1 MTAFALVDVNNMF
14 VSCHRVFE
22 PSLLRRPVIVL
33 SSNDG
38 CAIARSNEA
47 KALGIRM
54 GQPFFEI
61 SSLCE
66 RNGVVVLSS
75 NFGLYCDLSART
87 MAVLASLAPS
97 AEQYSIDECFL
108 DLTGIPGDLA
118 QWCRT
123 LRATLDRWVG
133 LPVSVGIGRTRTLAK
148 LANRLAKKSERA
160 GGVLDLVGH
169 PEWIE
174 AALAKTAVR
183 DVWGIGKASA
193 EKLTGRGVADAL
205 ALREVEDAWVRRHL
219 GLGGLKTVMELRGVS
234 CHDAESQPVPRQSCT
249 VSRSFGHPTGR
260 LDDLQDALVAF
271 AGRAAEKIRA
281 EKLVASALTVYAVT
295 NRFRRDVPQHTL
307 TATAR
312 LPVPTA
318 DSQRIVR
325 AATAALERAWVDGPW
340 AFTKAGILLA
350 DLMAEDAVPRD
361 LFSPAPDHRSCG
373 LMRAMDALNR
383 RFGRGTAGFGL
394 VPEEAAWKSR
404 QEWRTPDYTSRW
416 SDIPVADA

>member
-66 RNGVVVLSS
+66 RHGVVVLSS

-87 MAVLASLAPS
+87 MAVLASLAPT

-118 QWCRT
+118 VWCRD

-160 GGVLDLVGH
+160 GGVLDLAGH

-174 AALAKTAVR
+174 SALAKTAVR

-193 EKLTGRGVADAL
+193 EKLSRRGVADAL
-205 ALREVEDAWVRRHL
+205 ALRDVDDAWLRQHL
-219 GLGGLKTVMELRGVS
+219 GLGGL
-234 CHDAESQPVPRQSCT
+234 
-249 VSRSFGHPTGR
+249 
-260 LDDLQDALVAF
+260 
-271 AGRAAEKIRA
+271 
-281 EKLVASALTVYAVT
+281 
-295 NRFRRDVPQHTL
+295 
-307 TATAR
+307 
-312 LPVPTA
+312 
-318 DSQRIVR
+318 
-325 AATAALERAWVDGPW
+325 
-340 AFTKAGILLA
+340 
-350 DLMAEDAVPRD
+350 
-361 LFSPAPDHRSCG
+361 
-373 LMRAMDALNR
+373 
-383 RFGRGTAGFGL
+383 
-394 VPEEAAWKSR
+394 
-404 QEWRTPDYTSRW
+404 
-416 SDIPVADA
+416 